1 MSQAV
6 SSVLNEEKE
15 KSKRR
20 LNVTLHNI
28 PESIAEEVDV
38 QKQHDT
44 DTAKAIVNQHLGIP
58 ASILQAV
65 RLGKRSV
72 KSRLLRIPV
81 GSDQEKTEILC
92 NCTKIHSIS
101 EPEYLRKVFITPDL
115 TKKEQEENK
124 VSRNK
129 HKEMNNGP
137 AKYQIKNGRIV
148 PRRS

>member
-1 MSQAV
+1 M

-65 RLGKRSV
+65 TPSHDEVMK
-72 KSRLLRIPV
+72 P
-81 GSDQEKTEILC
+81 TE
-92 NCTKIHSIS
+92 
-101 EPEYLRKVFITPDL
+101 
-115 TKKEQEENK
+115 
-124 VSRNK
+124 
-129 HKEMNNGP
+129 
-137 AKYQIKNGRIV
+137 
-148 PRRS
+148 